1 MQITKRS
8 IRKSGYGDYFAIDE
22 ITEQQK
28 VIETPLYLRKNEEKK
43 VKIRWEWETFNS
55 SGTHPQNC
63 MLDGFIRFDGTK
75 VEMCYAPET
84 MQSSGGKKDWF
95 EPSDYELINKSITH
109 FKL

>member
-1 MQITKRS
+1 MQKTKRI

-22 ITEQQK
+22 ITEELQ
-28 VIETPLYLRKNEEKK
+28 VIETPLYLKKNEEKK
-43 VKIRWEWETFNS
+43 VKIRWEWDTYNA
-55 SGTHPQNC
+55 SGKHRQTC
-63 MLDGFIRFDGTK
+63 MLDGFIRFTGDK

-95 EPSDYELINKSITH
+95 EPSDYELTNKSITH